1 MGGVLYE
8 KRVPPPSK
16 VALLFIDGVGVGARD
31 EAANPLTAHDFLL
44 SQFEDGS
51 GAPLPRGGQRHD
63 VDTTFGVP
71 GRPQSATNQTA
82 MLTGLPAPRLLG
94 EHVLGYPTRPLAKL
108 LADASIVKALL
119 GAGRSVTF
127 ANAYPVGYLD
137 ALGLA
142 RRPGSLGDFVMP
154 DKLKRRL
161 KPSATTL
168 AFTAGEVPLRTFD
181 DAVAGRGLTHDI
193 DGAAAQRR
201 FPVPRRTPEEAAAIF
216 WALAEDFTLFEH
228 HLADEAGH
236 AQDRGAALD
245 ALRTFDRF
253 AREIVRLMPDDAQVL
268 ICSDHGN
275 VEDLSTRNHTTNRVA
290 ALSFGAQTP
299 ALSTVADV
307 GRQIVAWLE
316 RP

>member
-1 MGGVLYE
+1 MTA
-8 KRVPPPSK
+8 PSK

-31 EAANPLTAHDFLL
+31 GSVNPLAERELLL
-44 SQFEDGS
+44 SQFDDGS
-51 GAPLPRGGQRHD
+51 GAALPRAGRRID

-71 GRPQSATNQTA
+71 GRPQSASNQTA
-82 MLTGLPAPRLLG
+82 MLTGLPAPRLIG

-119 GAGRSVTF
+119 AAGRSVTF

-142 RRPGSLGDFVMP
+142 RRPGALGDFVMP

-168 AFTAGEVPLRTFD
+168 AFTAGAVPLRTFD
-181 DAVAGRGLTHDI
+181 DAVAGLGLTHDI

-216 WALAEDFTLFEH
+216 WAVAEEFTLFEH

-236 AQDRGAALD
+236 AQDRQAALE
-245 ALRTFDRF
+245 ALSTFDRF

-290 ALSFGAQTP
+290 VLSFGARAP
-299 ALSTVADV
+299 GPLETVADV
-307 GRQIVAWLE
+307 GRQIVGWLE